1 MADVARHES
10 LSQTLQSFVDGL
22 GGEDCTVGEL
32 VERIGD
38 RGFGLLFLVLAL
50 PAALPVPAPGYATPF
65 GILMVIGGAQIVA
78 GRRSMW
84 LPEGMR
90 KRRVSHKL
98 LAFSVKNGRVPLGVV
113 EFLIRPRMAG
123 LAKNRAFLSAVG
135 VIVVLMACFMTLP
148 VPLTNTAPSFVI
160 FVLAAGMLEEDGLV
174 LLAGV
179 LLAPVAAVIACT
191 ALYFGLTLGMDA
203 VEGTVKPMIKGWLGL
218 S

>member
-1 MADVARHES
+1 MADVARHQS
-10 LSQTLQSFVDGL
+10 LSQTLQSFVDEL

-38 RGFGLLFLVLAL
+38 RGFGLLFLILAL

-65 GILMVIGGAQIVA
+65 GILMIIGGAQIIA

-90 KRRVSHKL
+90 KRTVSHKM

-113 EFLIRPRMAG
+113 EFLIRPRLAG

-179 LLAPVAAVIACT
+179 LLAPVAAAIACT

-203 VEGTVKPMIKGWLGL
+203 VESTVKPMIKGWLGVG
-218 S
+218 